1 MILERVNKVREFRLS
16 STRANTKKAAENPTL
31 FASILE
37 HKNQY
42 IAIPKVSSQNR
53 RYIPMDYLDGEI
65 IPGDKLFTMPNAS
78 FYEFGVLMSNVH
90 MAWMRAVCGR
100 LKSDYSYSNT
110 IVYNNFPWPVVTEK
124 NREQIEK
131 SAQEILKARTLYPS
145 SNLAALY
152 DPLTMPAELRRAHTA
167 NDKAVMAAYGF
178 STKMTEAD
186 CVGELMKLYQK
197 MQKDHPDSEYIFLQ
211 DNGKLYTD
219 SMLKYHVNIMIYEN
233 DIRDDNGNYFEFRT
247 HRFRHTFGVKL
258 TEMKLDDDSIARLLG
273 HKDTRT
279 IPHYRRLRNEALAED
294 TKAVR
299 DEMNE
304 LLAQY
309 RREKENA
316 ETR

>member
-1 MILERVNKVREFRLS
+1 MDKKKYYITTAIAYTSGKPHIGNTYEAVLADSIARFKRQQGYDVFFQTGTDEHGQKIELKAEEAGVTCKEFVD
-16 STRANTKKAAENPTL
+16 
-31 FASILE
+31 
-37 HKNQY
+37 
-42 IAIPKVSSQNR
+42 KVS
-53 RYIPMDYLDGEI
+53 GEI
-65 IPGDKLFTMPNAS
+65 KNIWDLMNTSYDKFIRTTDAD
-78 FYEFGVLMSNVH
+78 H
-90 MAWMRAVCGR
+90 
-100 LKSDYSYSNT
+100 
-110 IVYNNFPWPVVTEK
+110 EK
-124 NREQIEK
+124 Q
-131 SAQEILKARTLYPS
+131 
-145 SNLAALY
+145 
-152 DPLTMPAELRRAHTA
+152 
-167 NDKAVMAAYGF
+167 V
-178 STKMTEAD
+178 
-186 CVGELMKLYQK
+186 QK
-197 MQKDHPDSEYIFLQ
+197 IFLQ

-233 DIRDDNGNYFEFRT
+233 DIRDDKGNYFEFRT